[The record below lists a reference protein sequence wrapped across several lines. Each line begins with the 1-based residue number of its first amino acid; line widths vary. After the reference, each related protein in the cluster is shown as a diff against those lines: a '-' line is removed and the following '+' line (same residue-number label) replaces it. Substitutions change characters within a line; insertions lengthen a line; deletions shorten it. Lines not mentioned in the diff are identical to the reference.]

1 MADAIIIS
9 TQIALNADTL
19 PDGDLKRV
27 PTKEEI
33 ALWNAGGGGDDLPE
47 GTTLETIPDGT
58 TRLAISLVDRQKL
71 DAYVENDGKTGDAH
85 ATRQDNPHVVT
96 AAQVGAPTV
105 AAFDA
110 AAAAIDALD
119 TRMDSVENTNSSQ
132 STAISALE
140 TAVDNLSGGN
150 PGFRWI
156 PLRAITNSNILTDM
170 PAATT
175 EWTSAVRTRYN
186 FASAQK
192 MRASCRVSAV
202 GHSSAVARPVYS
214 TNGFSSFTEIT
225 GMDISLAS
233 TTPNGIYSAEIDIP
247 SGLKTAGDVLISVAG
262 NGGNDTADPSLV
274 GYTIEV
280 FDSAVVTGAF
290 ELPIGLEDTEDD
302 ASGSGRLAMT
312 NAERSKLSGI
322 EAGAEVNDVTSVH
335 GRNGAVVA
343 ASGDYTTDQI
353 TESTDKKF
361 VTDAEKAKL
370 ANVPSDTN
378 AALDSKADGAAT
390 TAALSNKAD
399 SDTTTAAL
407 ATKAPIASPTFTG
420 TPTAPSPATN
430 DNSTKLATTAYVQ
443 AQPVKSHIHGSTADV
458 SGLDPRL
465 AAIEADIAA
474 LTGGSTATKALLTV
488 VNATAVDIP
497 DQDVVFIEHSG
508 VNANVRIPAS
518 WTKKPHT
525 LVFLGNPNTINIAG
539 AIGAGQ
545 TIKGGS
551 LTFSSGTDAA
561 AVTRTVM
568 PDPDTENFPNR
579 WRIF

>member
-1 MADAIIIS
+1 MSILPFGVDNSANDAALENHEQRIAALESGEVGSGVGLPVSLSDTTDS
-9 TQIALNADTL
+9 TN
-19 PDGDLKRV
+19 
-27 PTKEEI
+27 
-33 ALWNAGGGGDDLPE
+33 
-47 GTTLETIPDGT
+47 
-58 TRLAISLVDRQKL
+58 RLAMTPVERAKL
-71 DAYVENDGKTGDAH
+71 AVYTENDGKTGDAH
-85 ATRQDNPHVVT
+85 VTRDDNPHAVT

-119 TRMDSVENTNSSQ
+119 TRMDSVESTNSSQ

-156 PLRAITNSNILTDM
+156 PLRAITNSNGFTAM

-175 EWTSAVRTRYN
+175 EWPSSLRTRYN
-186 FASAQK
+186 FATAQK
-192 MRASCRVSAV
+192 MRASCRLSAA
-202 GHSSAVARPVYS
+202 GASGAVARPVYS

-225 GMDISLAS
+225 GMDISVAS
-233 TTPNGIYSAEIDIP
+233 VTPSGIYSSEIDVP

-262 NGGNDTADPSLV
+262 NGGNDSANPTLV

-302 ASGSGRLAMT
+302 TSGSGRLALT

-343 ASGDYTTDQI
+343 ASGDYTADQI

-370 ANVPSDTN
+370 ANLPSDTN
-378 AALDSKADGAAT
+378 AALAGKADGAAT
-390 TAALSNKAD
+390 TAALADKAD
-399 SDTTTAAL
+399 SAATTAAL
-407 ATKAPIASPTFTG
+407 ATKAPLASPALTG
-420 TPTAPSPATN
+420 TPTAPTPTTN
-430 DNSTKLATTAYVQ
+430 DNSTKIATTAFVA
-443 AQPVKSHIHGSTADV
+443 AQPVNPHTHASTADV
-458 SGLDPRL
+458 AGLDPRL
-465 AAIEADIAA
+465 ASIEADVAA
-474 LTGGSTATKALLTV
+474 LSGGSSATKALLTV
-488 VNATAVDIP
+488 SNTTAVNIQ
-497 DQDVVFIEHSG
+497 DQDVVFIEHFG

-518 WTKKPHT
+518 WAKKPHT

-539 AIGAGQ
+539 ASGSGQ
-545 TIKGGS
+545 TIKGGTNM
-551 LTFSSGTDAA
+551 TFTSGTDTA
-561 AVTRTVM
+561 AVTRIVM
-568 PDPDTENFPNR
+568 PDPDTTNFPNR